1 VCANVFVRLRSH
13 SEIAIDRYIHS
24 DRSLPQNVG
33 TIEEVSAIVRYLHC
47 DRSLPQNA
55 QHTLR
60 GFGDRSLFALRSIAP
75 TECTAQSKRF
85 RRSFAVCTA
94 IDRSHRMHS
103 TI

>member
-47 DRSLPQNA
+47 DRSLP
-55 QHTLR
+55 
-60 GFGDRSLFALRSIAP
+60 
-75 TECTAQSKRF
+75 
-85 RRSFAVCTA
+85 
-94 IDRSHRMHS
+94 
-103 TI
+103 